1 MLSLF
6 IKNIF
11 SMKRLSLFLSII
23 LLLGAVSVNAQRR
36 GKKNV
41 KAKKAETEEVVEDPR
56 ITIMKSAIQN
66 IIFIDSIVVD
76 KNDFFKHYKLSK
88 EMGSFHSPKEFWRG
102 ANESQTLI
110 YMNELKD
117 KCYFANKA
125 SDGLSRLYSCDI
137 LGDDWGEPYE
147 LKGIADTAKYT
158 NINYPY
164 MMPDGITFYFA
175 ATGKESIGGYDIFVT
190 RYDSEE
196 GMFLNAENIGMPFN
210 STANDYLYAIDEFN
224 NLGWFAT
231 DRRQPKDKV
240 CIYIFIPSE
249 NRKVYNKATMS
260 EDEVNGYAT
269 INSIAK
275 TWYNK
280 KAKEEALTR
289 LKRIKNENGQTSDR
303 KVINFIINDN
313 VTYTSEKDFKLKEN
327 VENFRRWNNLVAKH
341 ETIEK
346 TLAITRNYYA
356 SANQKDRDELKLS
369 IINDEN
375 ELNKLEIEIKQLEK
389 EIRNSE
395 NMATK

>member
-1 MLSLF
+1 
-6 IKNIF
+6 
-11 SMKRLSLFLSII
+11 MKRLSLFLSII

-102 ANESQTLI
+102 ANESLTLI

-196 GMFLNAENIGMPFN
+196 GSFLNAENIGMPFN

-249 NRKVYNKATMS
+249 NRKVYNTGTMS

-280 KAKEEALTR
+280 KAKEEALAR

-303 KVINFIINDN
+303 KVINFVINDN
-313 VTYTSEKDFKLKEN
+313 VTYTSEKDFKLKKN
-327 VENFRRWNNLVAKH
+327 VEKFRRWNNLVAKH

-346 TLAITRNYYA
+346 TLSITRNYYA
-356 SANQKDRDELKLS
+356 SANQKDRDELKSS

>member
-110 YMNELKD
+110 YLNELKD

-196 GMFLNAENIGMPFN
+196 GSFLNAENIGMPFN

-280 KAKEEALTR
+280 KAKEEALAR

-303 KVINFIINDN
+303 KVINFVINDN
-313 VTYTSEKDFKLKEN
+313 ITYNSEKDFKLKDN
-327 VENFRRWNNLVAKH
+327 VEKFRRWNNLVAKH

-356 SANQKDRDELKLS
+356 SANQKDRDELKSS

-375 ELNKLEIEIKQLEK
+375 ELNKLEIEIRQLEK
-389 EIRNSE
+389 EIRNTE

>member
-1 MLSLF
+1 
-6 IKNIF
+6 
-11 SMKRLSLFLSII
+11 MKRLSLFLSII
-23 LLLGAVSVNAQRR
+23 LLLGSVSVNAQRR

-196 GMFLNAENIGMPFN
+196 GSFLNAENIGMPFN

-280 KAKEEALTR
+280 KAKEEALAR

-303 KVINFIINDN
+303 KVINFVINDN
-313 VTYTSEKDFKLKEN
+313 VTYTSEKDFKLKDN
-327 VENFRRWNNLVAKH
+327 VEKFRRWNNLVAKH

-356 SANQKDRDELKLS
+356 SANQKDRDELKSS

-395 NMATK
+395 NQATK

>member
-1 MLSLF
+1 
-6 IKNIF
+6 
-11 SMKRLSLFLSII
+11 MKRLSLFLSII

-110 YMNELKD
+110 YQNELKD

-147 LKGIADTAKYT
+147 LKGISDTAKYT

-164 MMPDGITFYFA
+164 MMPDGITLYFA

-196 GMFLNAENIGMPFN
+196 GSFLNAENIGMPFN

-249 NRKVYNKATMS
+249 NRKVYNTATMS

-280 KAKEEALTR
+280 KAKEEALAR

-303 KVINFIINDN
+303 KVINFVINDN
-313 VTYTSEKDFKLKEN
+313 ITYTTDKDFKNKEN
-327 VENFRRWNNLVAKH
+327 ILKFKELQTLKDKLV
-341 ETIEK
+341 TIGK
-346 TLAITRNYYA
+346 TLEITRNFYA
-356 SANQKDRDELKLS
+356 SASAEEKSN
-369 IINDEN
+369 IHNGIVTNEN
-375 ELNKLEIEIKQLEK
+375 EYYEIEKRIKELEK

-395 NMATK
+395 IKVSKQ

>member
-1 MLSLF
+1 
-6 IKNIF
+6 
-11 SMKRLSLFLSII
+11 MKRLSLFLSII
-23 LLLGAVSVNAQRR
+23 LLLGALSANAQRR
-36 GKKNV
+36 GKKNA
-41 KAKKAETEEVVEDPR
+41 KAKKAETEEIVEDPR

-66 IIFIDSIVVD
+66 VIFIDSIVVD
-76 KNDFFKHYKLSK
+76 KNDFFKHYKLSN

-102 ANESQTLI
+102 AKESQTLI
-110 YMNELKD
+110 YQNELKD
-117 KCYFANKA
+117 KCYFAYKSTDNLLK
-125 SDGLSRLYSCDI
+125 LYSCD
-137 LGDDWGEPYE
+137 LVGDDWSEPYE
-147 LKGIADTAKYT
+147 LKGVADTAKYT
-158 NINYPY
+158 NINYPF

-190 RYDSEE
+190 RYDSED
-196 GMFLNAENIGMPFN
+196 GSFLNAENIGMPFN

-249 NRKVYNKATMS
+249 NRKVYNTATMS

-269 INSIAK
+269 ISSIAK

-280 KAKEEALTR
+280 KTKEEALAR
-289 LKRIKNENGQTSDR
+289 LKKIKKGNRQTSDR
-303 KVINFIINDN
+303 KGINFIINDAT
-313 VTYTSEKDFKLKEN
+313 TYTSEKDFKIKEN
-327 VENFRRWNNLVAKH
+327 VGKFRLWNNLVAKH
-341 ETIEK
+341 KTIEK

-356 SANQKDRDELKLS
+356 SANQKDRDELKSS

-375 ELNKLEIEIKQLEK
+375 ELYKLENEIRQLEK

-395 NMATK
+395 NLATK